1 MHILLKIKTN
11 LNIYYRFNLTTY
23 ITLVFNVLCTYI
35 FLNILVK
42 MKSIIYV
49 DIFKDKINQS
59 NVKYN

>member
-23 ITLVFNVLCTYI
+23 ITLVFNILCTYI

-42 MKSIIYV
+42 MKSIIYI